1 MHFTKLLLALTSL
14 SSCIYAQQEP
24 LQSSQHRASTSS
36 FIQSSIFGRQ
46 RRLGVQAIVQD
57 PIPPSY
63 QLRGFDDDIPFS
75 GINTFAHLNWTNCF
89 APESNG
95 TFDIAIVGAPF
106 DLGVAYRP
114 GARFGPTGARMGA
127 RRISPSAG
135 WELVQYTSTEP
146 LKFSDCWIACIV
158 ESTRLRIGLQ
168 SLIVGIFRIHPS
180 ISC

>member
-1 MHFTKLLLALTSL
+1 MHCSKLLLIL
-14 SSCIYAQQEP
+14 SPFASCICAQQAS
-24 LQSSQHRASTSS
+24 LQDSFSSSS

-46 RRLGVQAIVQD
+46 RKYGAQTIVQH

-63 QLRGFDDDIPFS
+63 QMRDFDDDLPLT
-75 GINTFAHLNWTNCF
+75 GIDTFAHLNWTNCF

-106 DLGVAYRP
+106 DLGVSYRP

-135 WELVQYTSTEP
+135 WESVN
-146 LKFSDCWIACIV
+146 F
-158 ESTRLRIGLQ
+158 
-168 SLIVGIFRIHPS
+168 
-180 ISC
+180 

>member
-1 MHFTKLLLALTSL
+1 MHCIKVLLALSTF
-14 SSCIYAQQEP
+14 SSCTSAQQIP
-24 LQSSQHRASTSS
+24 LHRSQNSITASS

-46 RRLGVQAIVQD
+46 RKYGTQVLVQN

-89 APESNG
+89 ASESNG

-127 RRISPSAG
+127 RRISPSVG
-135 WELVQYTSTEP
+135 WELVY
-146 LKFSDCWIACIV
+146 V
-158 ESTRLRIGLQ
+158 
-168 SLIVGIFRIHPS
+168 
-180 ISC
+180 

>member
-1 MHFTKLLLALTSL
+1 MHVFKLLLALSSL
-14 SSCIYAQQEP
+14 CSCICAHQLP
-24 LQSSQHRASTSS
+24 LHNSQHGVSTSS

-46 RRLGVQAIVQD
+46 RTYGAQAIVQD

-63 QLRGFDDDIPFS
+63 QLRDFDDDLPFS
-75 GINTFAHLNWTNCF
+75 GIYTFAHLNWTNCF

-106 DLGVAYRP
+106 DLGVSYRP

-135 WELVQYTSTEP
+135 WESVHVYLLYPWSR
-146 LKFSDCWIACIV
+146 SDFWAAWIMGLIC
-158 ESTRLRIGLQ
+158 LRTGL
-168 SLIVGIFRIHPS
+168 L
-180 ISC
+180 